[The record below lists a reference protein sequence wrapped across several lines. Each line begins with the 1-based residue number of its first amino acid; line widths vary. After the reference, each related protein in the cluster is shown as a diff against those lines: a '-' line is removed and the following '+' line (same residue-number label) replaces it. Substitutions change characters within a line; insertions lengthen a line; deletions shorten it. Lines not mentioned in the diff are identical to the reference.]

1 MLVQKSRAC
10 SSAGLPDFIPKFR
23 GSIVVSIPACHA
35 GDPGSIPGP
44 GVLFLLV
51 NPRASKKSQVLPGLE
66 PGLQGS
72 KPWVLTNY
80 TIEPC
85 LRANFERLSL
95 YKTKKQSKKVGSL
108 IGHPAHV
115 STPTRF
121 ELARAEPIGFQNQL
135 LNHSDTVSP
144 TFIATAEFST
154 GKKLRHRRDLNSRGQ
169 SPVDFE
175 STSLTTRTRCLVRK
189 HRTPLPTA
197 KRTGR
202 SSRPKNGSIA
212 NPSFDLGTFR
222 LRA

>member
-23 GSIVVSIPACHA
+23 DSIVVSIPACHA

-144 TFIATAEFST
+144 AFTATAEFST
-154 GKKLRHRRDLNSRGQ
+154 GKKTSTPTRFELARAEPSRFRIYLLNHSDTVSCAEAPERHCRNAKKFQNKKWFDSESKFRSWDL
-169 SPVDFE
+169 
-175 STSLTTRTRCLVRK
+175 
-189 HRTPLPTA
+189 
-197 KRTGR
+197 
-202 SSRPKNGSIA
+202 
-212 NPSFDLGTFR
+212 
-222 LRA
+222 